1 MIFRFASPWLLPLL
15 VPALAAAWWLARR
28 RSRGDARLALPNAGA
43 TPVGT
48 SAWVRLDR
56 VLPWMRGA
64 AVVLGIVALARPQT
78 GAREETV
85 STYGVDI
92 VVALDNSGSMAC
104 EDERP
109 LNRLE
114 VARRKIGSFIE
125 RRPADRLGLVVFATL
140 AATRAPLTLDHEM
153 LQTFVRE
160 VDFAPR
166 GEDQTALGMGLAS
179 AVNRLRRSSAR
190 SKVVILVTDGKSN
203 AGQIS
208 PEAAASAAKA
218 LGIRVYTVGVGSD
231 GEVVCPVDR
240 GPLGRAY
247 VTTEAEL
254 DEPLLRR
261 IAESTGG
268 RYFRAT
274 DTRGFEDAFETIDR
288 LEKTEVQ
295 SKVRV
300 LYSERFL
307 LALLPASVLLGIEW
321 LLSVTRLRRIP

>member
-1 MIFRFASPWLLPLL
+1 MIFRFASPWFLLLLPA
-15 VPALAAAWWLARR
+15 ALAAAFWLARR
-28 RSRGDARLALPNAGA
+28 RARGDARLSLPNASA
-43 TPVGT
+43 VSFGT
-48 SAWVRLDR
+48 SPWVRLDR
-56 VLPWMRGA
+56 ALPWVRGLA
-64 AVVLGIVALARPQT
+64 LGLGIVALARPQT

-114 VARRKIGSFIE
+114 VARRKIAAFIE
-125 RRPADRLGLVVFATL
+125 RRPADRLGLVVFATI

-153 LQTFVRE
+153 LQRFVKE

-179 AVNRLRRSSAR
+179 AVNRLRRSNAR
-190 SKVVILVTDGKSN
+190 SKVVVLVTDGKSN

-240 GPLGRAY
+240 GPLGRGY

-261 IAESTGG
+261 IADSTGA

-274 DTRGFEDAFETIDR
+274 DTKGFEEAFETIDR
-288 LEKTEVQ
+288 LEKTEVT

-300 LYSERFL
+300 LYAERFP
-307 LALLPASVLLGIEW
+307 LALVPASLLLGLEI
-321 LLSVTRLRRIP
+321 LLSATRLRRIP

>member
-1 MIFRFASPWLLPLL
+1 VIFRFAAPWFLLLLP
-15 VPALAAAWWLARR
+15 VALAAAFWMARR
-28 RSRGDARLALPNAGA
+28 RSRGDARLPLPRVSAHSIGWSPWLVVEKALP
-43 TPVGT
+43 
-48 SAWVRLDR
+48 WVRGT
-56 VLPWMRGA
+56 VLVL
-64 AVVLGIVALARPQT
+64 AVLALARPQT

-109 LNRLE
+109 LSRLE
-114 VARRKIGSFIE
+114 VARRKIAAFIE

-140 AATRAPLTLDHEM
+140 STTRAPLTLDHEM
-153 LQTFVRE
+153 LQRFVKE
-160 VDFAPR
+160 VDLAPR

-190 SKVVILVTDGKSN
+190 SKVVVLVTDGKNN

-208 PEAAASAAKA
+208 PEAAAAASKA
-218 LGIRVYTVGVGSD
+218 LGIRVYAVGVGSD

-247 VTTEAEL
+247 VTTRAEL
-254 DEPLLRR
+254 DEPLMRR
-261 IAESTGG
+261 IADSTGG
-268 RYFRAT
+268 KYFRAT
-274 DTRGFEDAFETIDR
+274 DARGFEEAFETIDR

-300 LYSERFL
+300 LYSERFA
-307 LALLPASVLLGIEW
+307 LALLPASVLLGLEL
-321 LLSVTRLRRIP
+321 LLSATRLRRIP